1 MAALISFRSVL
12 PNPIVFTTMLN
23 ILLEKRKHHFQI
35 FTTGL
40 QDVCGGAN
48 GWSSEG
54 AAGEQLTSHSQGV
67 GGDGG

>member
-1 MAALISFRSVL
+1 
-12 PNPIVFTTMLN
+12 MLN
-23 ILLEKRKHHFQI
+23 ILLEKRKRHFQI
-35 FTTGL
+35 FTADL

-67 GGDGG
+67 GGDGGY